1 MQFGKKRTTIADIA
15 KASGDSK
22 TAVSFAFNCPSR
34 ISEGARERILEIAR
48 KLDYIPDPSA
58 RNFSLGKQLTL
69 GFLLPQGIE
78 TSLENPYLVEVIRGL
93 GTVCQDH
100 GYMLTVI
107 PPLNDSIYEAVKN
120 ATVDGLVTMGYL
132 MSDGVDRLVDLRAIP
147 LVMIDGEESGGF
159 LSVNIDDEEASYV
172 QLENVIKAGH
182 RKIAVITLSAP
193 DLAAGDSDSG
203 LVGRRLKGYRKACQ
217 KYGLNESDMLFCKGE
232 ATFSSGQKAAEEIML
247 SDATCIVAMS
257 DIQAYGAINA
267 LEKAGKKVPEDISVV
282 GFDGIQLNYSGITLS
297 TIDQPAYEKGRI
309 AAITMFDILDGRSVE
324 KAPRVSFSF
333 RQGDTLT
340 QRR

>member
-15 KASGDSK
+15 KASGYSK

-34 ISEGARERILEIAR
+34 ISEGARNRILEIAR

-93 GTVCQDH
+93 GAVCQDH

-193 DLAAGDSDSG
+193 DLAAGESDSG
-203 LVGRRLKGYRKACQ
+203 LVGRRLKGYRKACRHPV
-217 KYGLNESDMLFCKGE
+217 L
-232 ATFSSGQKAAEEIML
+232 
-247 SDATCIVAMS
+247 
-257 DIQAYGAINA
+257 
-267 LEKAGKKVPEDISVV
+267 
-282 GFDGIQLNYSGITLS
+282 
-297 TIDQPAYEKGRI
+297 
-309 AAITMFDILDGRSVE
+309 
-324 KAPRVSFSF
+324 
-333 RQGDTLT
+333 
-340 QRR
+340 QRRSHILKRTESCRRDYALRCHMHCRNERYPGIWSD